1 MNMLIDFLHNHYMTA
16 ALFVG
21 AMSIITFFL
30 FGIDKLK
37 AKRGSY
43 RIPEKVLIGFSF
55 FFGAIGGVLG
65 MYFFHHKTR
74 KAKFYVSV
82 PLFAALQIILLV
94 LIMRNA

>member
-1 MNMLIDFLHNHYMTA
+1 MNTLIDFLSEHYGLS
-16 ALFVG
+16 ALLIG
-21 AMSIITFFL
+21 AMSTVTFFL

-55 FFGAIGGVLG
+55 FFGALGGVIG

-74 KAKFYVSV
+74 KVKFYVLV
-82 PLFAALQIILLV
+82 PLFAATQLILLF
-94 LIMRNA
+94 IIIRN

>member
-1 MNMLIDFLHNHYMTA
+1 MNMLIDSLHEHYMTV

-21 AMSIITFFL
+21 AISIITFFL
-30 FGIDKLK
+30 FGVDKLK
-37 AKRGSY
+37 AKMGSY

-74 KAKFYVSV
+74 KAKFYVLV

-94 LIMRNA
+94 LTMRN

>member
-1 MNMLIDFLHNHYMTA
+1 MNMLIDFLHEHYMTV

-21 AMSIITFFL
+21 AISIITFFL

-74 KAKFYVSV
+74 KAKFFVLV

-94 LIMRNA
+94 LILRN

>member
-1 MNMLIDFLHNHYMTA
+1 MNMLIDFLHEHYMIVAVFIGT
-16 ALFVG
+16 
-21 AMSIITFFL
+21 MSIITFFL

-65 MYFFHHKTR
+65 MYFFRHKTR
-74 KAKFYVSV
+74 KMKFYVSV
-82 PLFAALQIILLV
+82 PFFAALQIILFCV
-94 LIMRNA
+94 IT

>member
-1 MNMLIDFLHNHYMTA
+1 MNMLIDFLHDNYMIA
-16 ALFVG
+16 ALLVG
-21 AMSIITFFL
+21 VLSVITFFL

-37 AKRGSY
+37 AKKGSY

-74 KAKFYVSV
+74 KAKFFVFV
-82 PLFAALQIILLV
+82 PLFAAMQIILFV
-94 LIMRNA
+94 FIIRKS